1 MPRRRTK
8 ILATIGPATSS
19 EESIR
24 ALVRAGMDGARINCS
39 HGTPREWSD
48 WVECVRAASADEQ
61 RHVAV
66 VFDLQ
71 GPKIRLAADTPVR
84 EVAKGEHLVA
94 IEGETCPG
102 DGIAIPFPGVIAS
115 ADPGRSELVVG
126 DGTPRFAVESG
137 SGRGSTRRLTL
148 RCIRAGTIGPRKGV
162 LVTHG
167 HGRSHKSLTNKDFA
181 DLSVAKGCRADF
193 VALSYVRTAKD
204 IRDLRRHLGDIRLA
218 ARIIAKIETIS
229 AMENLVEIVSN
240 ADAAM
245 VARGDLGVEAGVAH
259 LPVMQ
264 RAIVHE
270 CARQG
275 RLSIMATQMLE
286 SMVASSEPTRA
297 EATDIATAVIQGSSA
312 LMLSGETTIGKFP
325 VEAVRAMAEIAYV
338 AESQTRT
345 APPPHPPSTDEESVM
360 RAAAALGEAVGAA
373 AYVVPTS
380 SGASARA
387 LAIHRPTAPV
397 VALAHSENTARQL
410 ALEWGVVPSV
420 IPVISS
426 LDDMINHCVDRARE
440 LLSIPRGAPVVLT
453 SGTRV
458 DAPGSTSLIALRHVG
473 PPKNVGQRST

>member
-19 EESIR
+19 EEAIA
-24 ALVRAGMDGARINCS
+24 ALVHAGMDGARINCS

-48 WVECVRAASADEQ
+48 SVERVRAASAEVG

-71 GPKIRLAADTPVR
+71 GPKIRLSVDTPVR
-84 EVAKGEHLVA
+84 EVQRGEQMVA
-94 IEGETCPG
+94 IEGDTSPA
-102 DGIAIPFPGVIAS
+102 DGIAIPFPGIIAS

-126 DGTPRFAVESG
+126 DGMPRFSVESA
-137 SGRGSTRRLTL
+137 SGRGSSRRAVL
-148 RCIRAGTIGPRKGV
+148 RCVRPGTLGPRKGV
-162 LVTHG
+162 LITHSQMR
-167 HGRSHKSLTNKDFA
+167 GRKSLTDKDFA
-181 DLSVAKGCRADF
+181 DLSVATACRADF
-193 VALSYVRTAKD
+193 VALSYVCEAKD
-204 IRDLRRHLGDIRLA
+204 IRDLRRHLTDIGLA
-218 ARIIAKIETIS
+218 ARIIAKIETIA
-229 AMENLVEIVSN
+229 AMENLEEIVRA

-245 VARGDLGVEAGVAH
+245 VARGDLGVEAGVAQ

-264 RAIVHE
+264 RTIVHE

-286 SMVASSEPTRA
+286 SMIASSEPTRA

-312 LMLSGETTIGKFP
+312 LMLSGETTIGKYP

-338 AESQTRT
+338 AESQSRT
-345 APPPHPPSTDEESVM
+345 APPPHPPTSDEESVM
-360 RAAAALGEAVGAA
+360 RAAASLGDAVGAA

-387 LAIHRPTAPV
+387 LAIHRPAAPV

-420 IPVISS
+420 IPIISS
-426 LDDMINHCVDRARE
+426 LDEMINQAVDRARE
-440 LLSIPRGAPVVLT
+440 LLAIPRGAPVVLT

-473 PPKNVGQRST
+473 PPLKKRQDD